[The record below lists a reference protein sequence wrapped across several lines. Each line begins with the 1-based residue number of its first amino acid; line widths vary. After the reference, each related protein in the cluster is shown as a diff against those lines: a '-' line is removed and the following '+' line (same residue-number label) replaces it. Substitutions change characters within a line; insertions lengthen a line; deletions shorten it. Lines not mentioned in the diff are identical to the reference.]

1 MTDVIGSGFP
11 TFFLGRPLADSTT
24 TRNMARCV
32 KTPQSYN
39 NDLKQK

>member
-11 TFFLGRPLADSTT
+11 TLFLGRPLADSTT

-39 NDLKQK
+39 NDFKQK